1 MFENKK
7 PDYDKLLNYGFKKE
21 QGKYLYKT
29 DLLDGEFSLT
39 VCVTDN
45 DEVTTEVVEV
55 STGELYMLH
64 LVEGA
69 NGAFVGKIREEYETV
84 LQAIEAKCFEMDVF
98 KSPYTKQ
105 VIEFARKEYGDE
117 PEYLWEKFP
126 DNAVLRR
133 KDTSKW
139 YAAILTV
146 KKEKLGLE
154 GSEKVEVI
162 DLRMNPQ
169 EQALLIDNKTYFA
182 GYHMNKKHWLTIV
195 LDGSVGIDEIYSRI
209 RTSYSLAVK

>member
-1 MFENKK
+1 MFEDKK
-7 PDYDKLLNYGFKKE
+7 TDFDKLLNYGFKKN
-21 QGKYLYKT
+21 QGKYVYKT
-29 DLLDGEFSLT
+29 KLLDGEFFLT
-39 VCVTDN
+39 IYVTD
-45 DEVTTEVVEV
+45 ETRVTTEVVEV
-55 STGELYMLH
+55 STGELYTLH
-64 LVEGA
+64 LIKGA
-69 NGAFVGKIREEYETV
+69 NGSFVGKIREEYETV
-84 LQAIEAKCFEMDVF
+84 LQDIENKCFYKDVF

-105 VIEFARKEYGDE
+105 VIEFVRKEYGDE

-169 EQALLIDNKTYFA
+169 EQALLVDNKTYFA
-182 GYHMNKKHWLTIV
+182 GYHMNKKHWLTII
-195 LDGSVGIDEIYSRI
+195 LDGSVGLEEIYTRI

>member
-7 PDYDKLLNYGFKKE
+7 VNFDKLVQYGFACVH
-21 QGKYLYKT
+21 GKYIYKT
-29 DLLDGEFSLT
+29 ELLDGEFCLT
-39 VCVTDN
+39 VCVTNKGD
-45 DEVTTEVVEV
+45 VGTEVVEV
-55 STGELYMLH
+55 STGELYTLH
-64 LVEGA
+64 LIEGA
-69 NGAFVGKIREEYETV
+69 NGSFVGKIREEYETV
-84 LQAIEAKCFEMDVF
+84 LQDIEEKCFELDVF
-98 KSPYTKQ
+98 KSPYTRQ
-105 VIEFARKEYGDE
+105 VIDFARKEYGDE

-146 KKEKLGLE
+146 KREKLGLE
-154 GSEKVEVI
+154 GDGKVEVI
-162 DLRMNPQ
+162 DIRMNPQ
-169 EQALLIDNKTYFA
+169 EQESLVDNKTYFA

-195 LDGSVGIDEIYSRI
+195 LDGSVGIEEIYSRI